1 MPAALFLSSGN
12 LIADRRYDFGRDLQL
27 RGDLA
32 AAADLMA
39 QAIELEPEFA
49 SAWFALGDL
58 REQLGQRDDAIAAF
72 IRARDCDAEDR
83 HGAKV
88 RLMRLG
94 AEDLSTMPQ
103 GYVRALFDQYA
114 PRFDKVLVND
124 LDYRGPEVLLKAVLA
139 ARHAARLPSHFAR
152 AIDLGCGTG
161 LVAREFASLV
171 DEFIGVDLSP
181 GMIERARAT
190 GLYARLDVADMQQGL
205 SAEADSG
212 ADLILAAD
220 AFVYVPEL
228 DALLREAARALK
240 PKGLLAFTVETHSGD
255 GVILGAG
262 LRYAHGE
269 AYLRGTLAD
278 AGLVSCAIASAST
291 RIEAGEDVPGLV
303 VTASKAWRPRHPEHL
318 RGEKTQDMRGKDWD
332 LSGKP
337 VSQ

>member
-39 QAIELEPEFA
+39 QAVELEPGFA

-72 IRARDCDAEDR
+72 LRARDCDAEDR

-94 AEDLSTMPQ
+94 AEDLSTMPP

-139 ARHAARLPSHFAR
+139 ARHAAKLPALFKR

-171 DEFIGVDLSP
+171 NEFVGIDLSS

-190 GLYARLDVADMQQGL
+190 GLYVRLDVTDMQQGL
-205 SAEADSG
+205 SAEPDAS
-212 ADLILAAD
+212 ADLIVAAD

-228 DALLREAARALK
+228 DALLREAARVLQ
-240 PKGLLAFTVETHSGD
+240 PQGLLAFTVETHGGD
-255 GVILGAG
+255 GVILGEG

-269 AYLRGTLAD
+269 AYLRRALAD
-278 AGLVSCAIASAST
+278 AGLNSSAITAVST

-303 VTASKAWRPRHPEHL
+303 VTASRA
-318 RGEKTQDMRGKDWD
+318 
-332 LSGKP
+332 
-337 VSQ
+337 

>member
-39 QAIELEPEFA
+39 QAVELEPGFA

-72 IRARDCDAEDR
+72 LRARDCDAEDR

-88 RLMRLG
+88 RLMRIG
-94 AEDLSTMPQ
+94 AENLSTMPP

-124 LDYRGPEVLLKAVLA
+124 LDYCGPEVLLKAVLG
-139 ARHAARLPSHFAR
+139 ARHAAKLPSRFKR

-171 DEFIGVDLSP
+171 DEFVGIDLSS

-190 GLYARLDVADMQQGL
+190 GLYARLDVTDMQQGL
-205 SAEADSG
+205 STEADSS

-220 AFVYVPEL
+220 AFVYVPDL
-228 DALLREAARALK
+228 DGLLREAARVLQ
-240 PKGLLAFTVETHSGD
+240 PKGLLAFTVETHGGD
-255 GVILGAG
+255 GVILGEG
-262 LRYAHGE
+262 LRYAHNE
-269 AYLRGTLAD
+269 TYLRDAIAG
-278 AGLVSCAIASAST
+278 AGLTLGEITAVST

-303 VTASKAWRPRHPEHL
+303 VTASRA
-318 RGEKTQDMRGKDWD
+318 
-332 LSGKP
+332 
-337 VSQ
+337 

>member
-39 QAIELEPEFA
+39 QAVELAPGFA

-72 IRARDCDAEDR
+72 LRAQECDADDR

-88 RLMRLG
+88 RLMRIG
-94 AEDLSTMPQ
+94 AKNLSTMPP

-114 PRFDKVLVND
+114 PRFYKVLVND

-139 ARHAARLPSHFAR
+139 GRHAAKLPSHFRR

-171 DEFIGVDLSP
+171 DEFIGIDLSSA
-181 GMIERARAT
+181 MIERARAT
-190 GLYARLDVADMQQGL
+190 GLYARLDVTDMQQGL
-205 SAEADSG
+205 STEVGSS
-212 ADLILAAD
+212 ADLVLAAD

-228 DALLREAARALK
+228 DALLREATRVLQ
-240 PKGLLAFTVETHSGD
+240 PQGLLAFTVETHGGG
-255 GVILGAG
+255 GVILGEG
-262 LRYAHGE
+262 LRYAHSE
-269 AYLRGTLAD
+269 TYLRGALVA
-278 AGLVSCAIASAST
+278 AGLTSCAIVSVST

-303 VTASKAWRPRHPEHL
+303 VTASKA
-318 RGEKTQDMRGKDWD
+318 
-332 LSGKP
+332 
-337 VSQ
+337 